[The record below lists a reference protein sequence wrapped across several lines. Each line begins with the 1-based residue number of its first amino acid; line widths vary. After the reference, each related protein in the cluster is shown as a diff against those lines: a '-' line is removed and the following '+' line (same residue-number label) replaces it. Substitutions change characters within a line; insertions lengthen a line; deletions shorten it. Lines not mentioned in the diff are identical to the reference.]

1 MAVGDGRRHSPSPS
15 RPSALIHLKVAS
27 RSAPAGTPRLR
38 TGSYTGQ
45 AGDLRERF
53 PRVRIRLRGDSH
65 YACPEVMNWCEAR
78 GIEYIF
84 GLAGTAPLTARV
96 QTLEARTGARYA
108 ARRAAEPPGFKLR
121 RYMDF
126 RGKSWKCERRIG
138 SKPDPTGSTPAN
150 RHEPDR
156 PPGAAALRAEILPER
171 ENLLKSFTWP
181 PIGPPAREP
190 APINLSAWGRLLVAV
205 DVPEPHAEALALAPV
220 RHPPEQADQ
229 ARHRGHRN
237 GRSHSNCS
245 GPGVPGRGYPHRRL
259 GAPRSVRHLT
269 AGRCARTQES
279 VPATP
284 NPTPH
289 LSIKTRPHGH
299 RKTYN

>member
-1 MAVGDGRRHSPSPS
+1 MARHCTPQNPTHQIAIVALRKAAPVSADFGPDRVGRVAAIAASSASTASTKASMSLKASHEAGEVLAVLTAVPICCGSDGCCEGRRHSPSPS
-15 RPSALIHLKVAS
+15 RASALIHLKVAS

-96 QTLEARTGARYA
+96 QTLEARTGGRYA

-190 APINLSAWGRLLVAV
+190 A
-205 DVPEPHAEALALAPV
+205 
-220 RHPPEQADQ
+220 
-229 ARHRGHRN
+229 
-237 GRSHSNCS
+237 
-245 GPGVPGRGYPHRRL
+245 
-259 GAPRSVRHLT
+259 
-269 AGRCARTQES
+269 
-279 VPATP
+279 
-284 NPTPH
+284 
-289 LSIKTRPHGH
+289 
-299 RKTYN
+299 